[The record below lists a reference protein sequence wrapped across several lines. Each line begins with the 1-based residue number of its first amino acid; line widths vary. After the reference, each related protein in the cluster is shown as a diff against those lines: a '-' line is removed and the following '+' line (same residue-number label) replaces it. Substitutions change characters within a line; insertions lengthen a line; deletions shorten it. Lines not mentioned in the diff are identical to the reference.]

1 MIKSDENQLN
11 CYLKEITNICGIN
24 KRITSHCARHT
35 FGTLCLTEGM
45 SIESVSKLLGHT
57 KIRTTQIYAQITD
70 QKLSNEM
77 DKLAKKLNT
86 T

>member
-1 MIKSDENQLN
+1 MNE
-11 CYLKEITNICGIN
+11 YLSEITNICGIN
-24 KRITSHCARHT
+24 KRITSHSARHT

-57 KIRTTQIYAQITD
+57 KIKTTQIYAQITD

-77 DKLAKKLNT
+77 DKLAKKLNLANSLK
-86 T
+86 